1 MSENL
6 NNENANVEN
15 VKTSEQNENLTINN
29 ANSEDRI
36 SKNDNPLEVKNEKKA
51 NIEEELITFT
61 PKTLSKRLERE
72 KNKTKEEVA
81 SQLKKEFEEKLN
93 QTFVEIEKLKEENS
107 TLNVIKENTKIIQ
120 ELYKNQVDPNLD
132 EDEFDFLIN
141 KIKKQKTDD
150 IQYADIIKN
159 LKENKSK
166 YFSDGV
172 IKHNVVI
179 PNSNSITINN
189 DPYQEALEK
198 QKEYNRRMGYN

>member
-36 SKNDNPLEVKNEKKA
+36 SKNNNPVEVKNEKKA